1 MNDIP
6 RKFIGWNNVFWG
18 IILWLAFMYAIFMG
32 TIFVFKTAF
41 GIYTLQDRID
51 RLEYRLD
58 HMEAE

>member
-6 RKFIGWNNVFWG
+6 RKFVGWNNAFWV
-18 IILWLAFMYAIFMG
+18 IVLWLAFMYAMFMG

-41 GIYTLQDRID
+41 GIYTLQDRVD

-58 HMEAE
+58 HMQAE